1 MSNPGKMSDPS
12 EITQVLLNQRAAGQL
27 SRRRFLT
34 AAGAAGLTSGLSGA
48 MAQETLAAGENLPID
63 QELQMHKNAFTPD
76 NAAMLLI
83 DHQLGTMSWTHS
95 HDINLVKQNAV
106 KLAKIAKAV
115 SIPTVLTSSMEDKVQ
130 GPLMPEFEQI
140 LPEAFAARI
149 KRPGI
154 VNAMHHEGFNKA
166 VKATGRK
173 KLFVA
178 GITTEICVL
187 FPVLQML
194 DEGYEVQVSADASAS
209 YTKFGDDI
217 ALRRMEK
224 AGAII
229 TTMDQI
235 VSELAIDWTT
245 PNGSKLSKILAYH

>member
-1 MSNPGKMSDPS
+1 
-12 EITQVLLNQRAAGQL
+12 
-27 SRRRFLT
+27 
-34 AAGAAGLTSGLSGA
+34 
-48 MAQETLAAGENLPID
+48 
-63 QELQMHKNAFTPD
+63 MHKAAFTPS

-83 DHQLGTMSWTHS
+83 DHQVGTMAWTHS
-95 HDINLVKQNAV
+95 HDINLVKQNAL
-106 KLAKIAKAV
+106 KLARIAKALD
-115 SIPTVLTSSMEDKVQ
+115 IPTVLTSSMEDQVQ
-130 GPLMPEFEQI
+130 GPLVSELEQI

-166 VKATGRK
+166 VRATGRK

-178 GITTEICVL
+178 GTTTEICVT

-209 YTKFGDDI
+209 YTKYGDDL

-224 AGAII
+224 AGAVI
-229 TTMDQI
+229 TTVDQI
-235 VSELAIDWTT
+235 ISELAIDWTS
-245 PNGSKLSKILAYH
+245 PDGQKLAPILGYR

>member
-1 MSNPGKMSDPS
+1 
-12 EITQVLLNQRAAGQL
+12 
-27 SRRRFLT
+27 
-34 AAGAAGLTSGLSGA
+34 
-48 MAQETLAAGENLPID
+48 
-63 QELQMHKNAFTPD
+63 MHKAAFNPS

-83 DHQLGTMSWTHS
+83 DHQVGTMGWTHS
-95 HDINLVKQNAV
+95 HDINLVKQNAL
-106 KLAKIAKAV
+106 KLARIAKALDM
-115 SIPTVLTSSMEDKVQ
+115 PTVVTSSMEDQVQ
-130 GPLMPEFEQI
+130 GPLVSELEQI

-178 GITTEICVL
+178 GITTEICVT

-209 YTKFGDDI
+209 YTKYGDDL
-217 ALRRMEK
+217 ALRRMER
-224 AGAII
+224 AGAVI
-229 TTMDQI
+229 TTVDQI
-235 VSELAIDWTT
+235 ISELAIDWTS
-245 PNGSKLSKILAYH
+245 PNGQKLEAILGYR